1 MGLWS
6 AGENAALPLPE
17 KVARTVQAWRGAEP
31 RLLIFDNCEA
41 PALLAAWRP
50 AGGGARVLVTS
61 RSGDWPAGFAA
72 LAVPT
77 LPRAQSVSL
86 LSEYVDAPSV
96 GAGLKP
102 APTDAAALRG
112 DADLARVAAELGDL
126 PLALTL
132 AGSYLAD
139 SPSVSVDR
147 YLDDLRRVGPL
158 DHLRPR
164 EGATAHSWTT
174 HDLDV
179 ARTFQISLDGLEPAA
194 RPADAAAR
202 LMLAGATCLVPGEP
216 FPWALAAGMVEAGD
230 DDDAQLPDAA
240 VRRLLALG
248 LLERTGGGRLRLHR
262 LVAAFAARAFA
273 VRELECRRPGAS
285 RYPRQPEQPRRRD
298 AGAGEKRGGR
308 DRTPRRARRAGAR
321 ARPGASRYA
330 RQPEQPRHRAVGA
343 GEKCGGR
350 GGAPRCAR
358 PAGARARPGASRYAR
373 PEPEQPRR
381 RCCRGKTRRR
391 RPNTA
396 PCSPCGSACWG
407 RSIPIPSPA
416 GTTSP
421 TRWGHRGK
429 TRRRRRSTAPC
440 SPCRSA
446 CSARSIPRSTPIRRL
461 AYGNLGSLVAA
472 VTRAYLPE
480 ASGTTATKA
489 LAHLRR
495 RDWV

>member
-1 MGLWS
+1 MSTRAAEVYVAGDVHAGGDAYLGAKNIQGDEVHGDKITYLPSPPLHPPSPPAPLPPPGDLPAPGPLPPGSRIPYGRNPLFTGREADLSALADILLPSVEGETFQRETFQRNVSTAVISTGIGGIGKTQLAVEFAYRYGRYFAGGVQWVSLADGDAAVVGREVADCGALMGLWS
-6 AGENAALPLPE
+6 PGEDTALPLPE

-61 RSGDWPAGFAA
+61 RSDDWPAGFAA

-86 LSEYVDAPSV
+86 LREYVDAPLV

-112 DADLARVAAELGDL
+112 DADLDRVAAELGDL

-139 SPSVSVDR
+139 SPSVSVGR

-216 FPWALAAGMVEAGD
+216 FPWALAAGMVEAS

-240 VRRLLALG
+240 VRRLLARG

-262 LVAAFAARAFA
+262 LVAAFAARALA
-273 VRELECRRPGAS
+273 EEL
-285 RYPRQPEQPRRRD
+285 D
-298 AGAGEKRGGR
+298 A
-308 DRTPRRARRAGAR
+308 AR
-321 ARPGASRYA
+321 AAVEGAV
-330 RQPEQPRHRAVGA
+330 E
-343 GEKCGGR
+343 
-350 GGAPRCAR
+350 
-358 PAGARARPGASRYAR
+358 
-373 PEPEQPRR
+373 
-381 RCCRGKTRRR
+381 
-391 RPNTA
+391 
-396 PCSPCGSACWG
+396 SA
-407 RSIPIPSPA
+407 
-416 GTTSP
+416 
-421 TRWGHRGK
+421 
-429 TRRRRRSTAPC
+429 
-440 SPCRSA
+440 
-446 CSARSIPRSTPIRRL
+446 L
-461 AYGNLGSLVAA
+461 AKAN
-472 VTRAYLPE
+472 
-480 ASGTTATKA
+480 ASGDPRA
-489 LAHLRR
+489 LRGVEIHLRHVVDAR
-495 RDWV
+495 TGR